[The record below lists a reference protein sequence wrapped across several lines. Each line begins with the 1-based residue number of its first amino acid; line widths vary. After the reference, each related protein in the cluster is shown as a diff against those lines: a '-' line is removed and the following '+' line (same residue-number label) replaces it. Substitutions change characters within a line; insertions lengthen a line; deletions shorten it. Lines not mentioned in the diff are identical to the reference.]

1 MREGEVESGTR
12 DQLERRQ
19 LVGGGSARLGE
30 ESHRVLDPA
39 EPEKCRLDFARLGEE
54 LHRRG
59 GDDPEGAL
67 ATDKELLQ
75 VVAGVVL
82 AQTSQPVP
90 DLPIGRYDL
99 EAQGQLAGIAVA
111 RHRDAAGVGRQ
122 IATDL
127 AAALGAEAQWEEP
140 VGLGGGPL
148 QIGEDAAGLDRH
160 REIDRVDRSDAV
172 HAAEGQNDVAA
183 VLGRHGAA
191 HGAGVAAL
199 RHDRQPPLGA
209 DPHHRR
215 HLGGRSRADDEPGG
229 TPVEAPGLDEKG
241 FLVAG
246 VGDPAARSDRLLD
259 PADGRFD
266 VHAHCST
273 RGHALRVVATNV
285 VHLEERFQA
294 VGRNWAQVLFLDGT
308 AEGEPLPT
316 LFAPC

>member
-30 ESHRVLDPA
+30 ESHRELDPA

-172 HAAEGQNDVAA
+172 HAAEA
-183 VLGRHGAA
+183 RTM
-191 HGAGVAAL
+191 L
-199 RHDRQPPLGA
+199 RP
-209 DPHHRR
+209 
-215 HLGGRSRADDEPGG
+215 SSGG
-229 TPVEAPGLDEKG
+229 TAPPTGPVLPPCGTIGSLPSAQIRTTAATSVVEAGRTTSR
-241 FLVAG
+241 VA
-246 VGDPAARSDRLLD
+246 PR
-259 PADGRFD
+259 
-266 VHAHCST
+266 
-273 RGHALRVVATNV
+273 
-285 VHLEERFQA
+285 
-294 VGRNWAQVLFLDGT
+294 
-308 AEGEPLPT
+308 
-316 LFAPC
+316 